1 MQAENLQSQAKE
13 EVLRHVRRELR
24 EKRVRVVHGASARL
38 MNASAASVPVFDEDS
53 CAQPATWC
61 LHARTPAPTLPLP
74 LPLRLPLPLTL
85 TLTPTLTLPLTRCRH
100 AGATD
105 EFMTCG
111 GLAGHFCR

>member
-1 MQAENLQSQAKE
+1 MQSQAKE

-61 LHARTPAPTLPLP
+61 FHARTPAPTLPLP
-74 LPLRLPLPLTL
+74 LPLPLPP
-85 TLTPTLTLPLTRCRH
+85 TPTLTLTLTRCRH